1 MPAPKKRKPAGAI
14 RARGD
19 WWTISAA
26 NDDSAEV
33 LIYGDIGHNWWDDSG
48 VTAQNLV
55 NELRDI
61 EASTIVVRIN
71 SYGGVVAE
79 GLAIYNALRRHPAE
93 IVVSIDGVAVSIASL
108 IAMAGDRVEIAPNA
122 RFMVHAPWGGCMGN
136 AVDMRE
142 MADVLDGYAD
152 SMAASYERKT
162 GKAHDEILALL
173 SDGQDHWYGAQ
184 QAVDFGFAD
193 EIVGED
199 EGEPETESRLKA
211 AARRFGAKF
220 SALRTAPELAI
231 PTLAAWR
238 PRGDVSPAKPPA
250 PQNPAQ
256 PAAAAAHNE
265 VTPMNWKLFAAA
277 LGITVAADADDA
289 AARAAVCAHFSLP
302 ATASDD
308 EISAAAATRTA
319 DAAVAEAR
327 IRAAETLRRTHISNA
342 FMAFRSRPEL
352 AQMERECL
360 DDMSVSAQ
368 AARDRL
374 LAKLGEGAEPLNS
387 GVRHVNVGEDAR
399 DKRVAAA
406 SAAILVR
413 CGLQQDP
420 ETKKPVA
427 FDGANPFRGAT
438 LSELVTD
445 VLAASNVDVR
455 AYDREER
462 AALALGGRV
471 KGMQTTSDFPVILE
485 NTLHKLM
492 LTGFQAITPVYVRFC
507 KIGDVSDLRDWN
519 RLVPG
524 LMGSLEVV
532 NEHGE
537 YKNKNI
543 PDAEKEAIRAKRR
556 GNILS
561 ITPEVIINDDI
572 GYVADM
578 ARGVGMIG
586 GRSVDRTVF
595 ELLAQNSGNGP
606 VLKKTGNTLFHA
618 DHGNLADSGAAPS
631 VATLAAAADAMAQQK
646 APGEDQEF
654 LDISPAVALSSHS
667 LAREIQVLVG
677 SEYDPDASNKLQ
689 RPNKVRGL
697 VGDVVG
703 TPRFSGNAWEL
714 FADPNI
720 APVIEVVFLNG
731 QRVPR
736 LVEQEAFRTGGLE
749 WRVEFPYGAGAIDY
763 RGAYRNPGAGG

>member
-1 MPAPKKRKPAGAI
+1 
-14 RARGD
+14 
-19 WWTISAA
+19 
-26 NDDSAEV
+26 
-33 LIYGDIGHNWWDDSG
+33 
-48 VTAQNLV
+48 
-55 NELRDI
+55 
-61 EASTIVVRIN
+61 
-71 SYGGVVAE
+71 
-79 GLAIYNALRRHPAE
+79 
-93 IVVSIDGVAVSIASL
+93 
-108 IAMAGDRVEIAPNA
+108 MAGVKDIR
-122 RFMVHAPWGGCMGN
+122 
-136 AVDMRE
+136 
-142 MADVLDGYAD
+142 
-152 SMAASYERKT
+152 
-162 GKAHDEILALL
+162 
-173 SDGQDHWYGAQ
+173 
-184 QAVDFGFAD
+184 
-193 EIVGED
+193 
-199 EGEPETESRLKA
+199 
-211 AARRFGAKF
+211 
-220 SALRTAPELAI
+220 
-231 PTLAAWR
+231 
-238 PRGDVSPAKPPA
+238 
-250 PQNPAQ
+250 
-256 PAAAAAHNE
+256 
-265 VTPMNWKLFAAA
+265 
-277 LGITVAADADDA
+277 
-289 AARAAVCAHFSLP
+289 
-302 ATASDD
+302 
-308 EISAAAATRTA
+308 
-319 DAAVAEAR
+319 AAVAEAR

-387 GVRHVNVGEDAR
+387 GVRHVNVGDDAR

-667 LAREIQVLVG
+667 LAREIQVLRLIAAGRPIREIAVIG
-677 SEYDPDASNKLQ
+677 LPDDHWGEVVTAVVVLTPQGRLDHEGMRSFCDGKLA
-689 RPNKVRGL
+689 RMEVPKRLVLVDELPRTFTGKIDKVRIRKL
-697 VGDVVG
+697 LLDA
-703 TPRFSGNAWEL
+703 TPSL
-714 FADPNI
+714 P
-720 APVIEVVFLNG
+720 
-731 QRVPR
+731 
-736 LVEQEAFRTGGLE
+736 
-749 WRVEFPYGAGAIDY
+749 
-763 RGAYRNPGAGG
+763 